1 MLSGLLKVGPVTG
14 TDVLTTLLTNW
25 EVPVPM
31 AVLGRAMA
39 EVDPAISAKTAV
51 EAPAIVIRA
60 GILSWLVDSPDAKA
74 DAPR

>member
-1 MLSGLLKVGPVTG
+1 
-14 TDVLTTLLTNW
+14 
-25 EVPVPM
+25 
-31 AVLGRAMA
+31 